1 MDILNFNKLKEA
13 LAGYLKVKIELLK
26 LDLTE
31 HISRI
36 LAQVIAFLIIF
47 IVGMFA
53 LAFASVALANYLNQL
68 WGNAY
73 SGYLVIA
80 GLYLTI
86 SLIILYTL
94 KSGKIQKQLED
105 KIMEDFARAEEDIK
119 VKEDE

>member
-31 HISRI
+31 HISHI